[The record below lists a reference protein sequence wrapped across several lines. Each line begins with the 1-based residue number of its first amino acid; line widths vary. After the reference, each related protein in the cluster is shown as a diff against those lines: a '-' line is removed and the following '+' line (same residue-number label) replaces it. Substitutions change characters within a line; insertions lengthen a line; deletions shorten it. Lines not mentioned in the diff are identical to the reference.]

1 MQVAFAKIAG
11 EAGGGDAIVFGE
23 GGVAIDAGAEAFA
36 EVEFGVG
43 DVEVGVKRGAGG
55 VLDAVVGPE
64 GLFAVRCV
72 ERVSEGFEMGGA
84 GEGDVAVGMPVL
96 GEDDVIEAGGEGVD
110 AGDDLIAAGDC
121 QRAAGQEVELHV
133 DDEKSIGG
141 SEREGHALL
150 YESGRGIGR
159 SAARRYPVRV
169 TCPQSWLKHVP
180 QESLCGGR
188 RRPRAKAPLILWS
201 PFVGLKPHANPAKLK
216 ADFFGSLLRPA
227 SRKLQLLGVLA
238 VCVAMFCV
246 GARAWGQVAVTVLPD
261 APSSLIAA
269 QAQADKAML
278 GSISGTVTDSDGD
291 AVRDAQVTLTI
302 DSENPPRK
310 VVSGSEG
317 EFRFVGVAAGKYT
330 ISVTAA
336 GMAGGA
342 VSGIL
347 TTGQSE
353 ELPPIALP
361 VASVASE
368 VDAMSVHD
376 QAEGEMKVEEHQ
388 RLLGIVPN
396 FYVAYNWNSA
406 PLNTKQKF
414 KLAVFNVI
422 DPVNIGIDA
431 AIAGYQQWQGDF
443 NGYGTGPASYGERF
457 GANYGDLVV
466 GTFVGGAILP
476 SILHQDP
483 RYFYMGKGT
492 VMHRFLYAVASAV
505 ICKGDNG
512 KWQPNYS
519 SIGGDVAAGAI
530 ANVYYPKSD
539 KDGASVVI
547 EQGLLGALGDGLGN
561 VVQEFLFKKVT
572 PHSAKYSSTTP

>member
-1 MQVAFAKIAG
+1 
-11 EAGGGDAIVFGE
+11 
-23 GGVAIDAGAEAFA
+23 
-36 EVEFGVG
+36 
-43 DVEVGVKRGAGG
+43 
-55 VLDAVVGPE
+55 
-64 GLFAVRCV
+64 
-72 ERVSEGFEMGGA
+72 
-84 GEGDVAVGMPVL
+84 
-96 GEDDVIEAGGEGVD
+96 
-110 AGDDLIAAGDC
+110 
-121 QRAAGQEVELHV
+121 VEL
-133 DDEKSIGG
+133 K
-141 SEREGHALL
+141 
-150 YESGRGIGR
+150 
-159 SAARRYPVRV
+159 
-169 TCPQSWLKHVP
+169 PQ
-180 QESLCGGR
+180 
-188 RRPRAKAPLILWS
+188 
-201 PFVGLKPHANPAKLK
+201 ANPAKLK
-216 ADFFGSLLRPA
+216 ADFFGSLLRPTN
-227 SRKLQLLGVLA
+227 RKVQLLGVLA

-246 GARAWGQVAVTVLPD
+246 GARAGGQVVATVLPD

-269 QAQADKAML
+269 QSQTGKAVL

-291 AVRDAQVTLTI
+291 AVRDALVTLTI
-302 DSENPPRK
+302 DSAKEPRK
-310 VVSGSEG
+310 IVSGDGG
-317 EFRFVGVAAGKYT
+317 EFRFTGMAAGKFT
-330 ISVTAA
+330 VSVTAE
-336 GMAGGA
+336 GMAAGSA
-342 VSGIL
+342 SGVL
-347 TTGQSE
+347 QAGQSE
-353 ELPPIALP
+353 VVSPIVLA

-376 QAEGEMKVEEHQ
+376 QAEVEIKEEEHQ

-406 PLNTKQKF
+406 PLSTKQKF
-414 KLAVFNVI
+414 KLAAFNVI

-443 NGYGTGPASYGERF
+443 NGYGTGPASYGKRF

-492 VMHRFLYAVASAV
+492 VMHRLLYAMASAV

-530 ANVYYPKSD
+530 ANVYYPASD
-539 KDGASVVI
+539 RDGASIVI

-572 PHSAKYSSTTP
+572 PHSPKYSSTTP

>member
-1 MQVAFAKIAG
+1 LQVAFAKISG
-11 EAGGGDAIVFGE
+11 EAGGGGAIVLGE
-23 GGVAIDAGAEAFA
+23 GGVAVDVAAEAFA
-36 EVEFGVG
+36 EDELGVG
-43 DVEVGVKRGAGG
+43 DVEVGVECGAGG

-64 GLFAVRCV
+64 GLFTVGCV
-72 ERVSEGFEMGGA
+72 ECVGEGFEVVGA
-84 GEGDVAVGMPVL
+84 GEGDVTFWVPVL

-110 AGDDLIAAGDC
+110 AGDDLIAAGDG

-133 DDEKSIGG
+133 DDEENVGG
-141 SEREGHALL
+141 TKREGHELL
-150 YESGRGIGR
+150 YESKRGIWG
-159 SAARRYPVRV
+159 SAARRYSERV
-169 TCPQSWLKHVP
+169 ICSQMVLR
-180 QESLCGGR
+180 CAGR
-188 RRPRAKAPLILWS
+188 
-201 PFVGLKPHANPAKLK
+201 N
-216 ADFFGSLLRPA
+216 
-227 SRKLQLLGVLA
+227 LQLLGVLA
-238 VCVAMFCV
+238 VCAAMFCV
-246 GARAWGQVAVTVLPD
+246 GARAGGQVVAAALPD

-269 QAQADKAML
+269 QSQAVL
-278 GSISGTVTDSDGD
+278 GSISGTVTDADGD
-291 AVRDAQVTLTI
+291 AVRDAKVTLTI
-302 DSENPPRK
+302 DSAKEPRK
-310 VVSGSEG
+310 VVTGSEG
-317 EFRFVGVAAGKYT
+317 EFRFAEVAAGKFT
-330 ISVTAA
+330 VRVTAA
-336 GMAGGA
+336 GMAAGSA
-342 VSGIL
+342 SGIL
-347 TTGQSE
+347 EVGQRE
-353 ELPPIALP
+353 ELSPIVLA

-376 QAEGEMKVEEHQ
+376 QAEVEIKQEEHQ

-406 PLNTKQKF
+406 PLDTKQKF
-414 KLAVFNVI
+414 KLAAFNVI

-443 NGYGTGPASYGERF
+443 SGYGPGPAGYGKRF

-492 VMHRFLYAVASAV
+492 VTHRLLYALASAV

-539 KDGASVVI
+539 QDGASIVI
-547 EQGLLGALGDGLGN
+547 EEGLLGALGDGLGN

-572 PHSAKYSSTTP
+572 PHSANYSSTTP